1 MKKKNN
7 NQDISYFFHEKQNK
21 STQELLYT
29 A

>member
-7 NQDISYFFHEKQNK
+7 NQDISYLFYDKQNK
-21 STQELLYT
+21 STQEFLYT